1 MILTDKT
8 ISIQKF
14 GQFFIRINFRL
25 QLLNTAFFRHGK
37 IHKRMK
43 KLHRQRRRRG
53 AFVVYLLNRYA
64 T

>member
-43 KLHRQRRRRG
+43 KLHRQRQRR